1 MSAFFVAEASVVC
14 LSAAWRALCPIFF
27 AFIGLSAFAV
37 AFRFVVTAVLFERM
51 FFDTNFCNTVGSS
64 DVDRFLDV

>member
-1 MSAFFVAEASVVC
+1 MSAFFVAEASVVSC

-37 AFRFVVTAVLFERM
+37 AFRFVVTAVLF
-51 FFDTNFCNTVGSS
+51 DTNFCNTVGSS